1 MLPKPSRDRKVLHPD
16 LGCAVSVTPGLVGA
30 LPLRAIVF
38 GGLGLWSCGR
48 VHRASPRSKVSPRP
62 VGKVLIDL
70 D

>member
-1 MLPKPSRDRKVLHPD
+1 
-16 LGCAVSVTPGLVGA
+16 LGCAVSVTPGLVGQ
-30 LPLRAIVF
+30 LLLRVIVF